1 MAKAK
6 VIEDAVV
13 FEVGTRVTLNP
24 AGMACGTYDAFHGLA
39 GTVKALADGYTN
51 ILWDVSN
58 IYSFH
63 RTRTIKNCYL
73 EGV

>member
-13 FEVGTRVTLNP
+13 FEVGTRVVLNL

-39 GTVKALADGYTN
+39 GTVKALTDGYTS

-58 IYSFH
+58 TYSFP
-63 RTRTIKNCYL
+63 RTRTIKNCYI
-73 EGV
+73 EAV